1 MTVTTPKLFTPTK
14 IGDVTVQHRVVMPP
28 LTRYRATKTHVPT
41 DIMVEYYAQR
51 ASTPGTLLI
60 TEATFIAA
68 QAGGYRNVPGVWND
82 EQVAG
87 WKRVSCPHVRC
98 ATFLLMVCN
107 EQVTDAVHAQGS
119 FIFCQL
125 WALGR
130 AADPEVL
137 REEGPYPLVSASDI
151 KMQDNTE
158 APRPLTV
165 EG

>member
-82 EQVAG
+82 EQVEG
-87 WKRVSCPHVRC
+87 WKRVGSPQCAAPH
-98 ATFLLMVCN
+98 F
-107 EQVTDAVHAQGS
+107 
-119 FIFCQL
+119 
-125 WALGR
+125 
-130 AADPEVL
+130 
-137 REEGPYPLVSASDI
+137 Y
-151 KMQDNTE
+151 
-158 APRPLTV
+158 
-165 EG
+165 